1 MTLEHTIKIKAFS
14 EDEAKSIIESLR
26 ADSKTQGYLL
36 KKAGYE
42 YKTKKAKGQIV
53 AEAWVVTATKV
64 FSALWEDIGE

>member
-36 KKAGYE
+36 KKA
-42 YKTKKAKGQIV
+42 
-53 AEAWVVTATKV
+53 
-64 FSALWEDIGE
+64 